1 MDKLLEQLSKIPIYG
16 CNMPFSADIDEK
28 NTRKVDMPEKYII
41 NENVTVLIWKN
52 GEKTIVRRCE
62 NDEFNPRLA
71 FLTAFF
77 QHYCGMSKNKANR
90 YLASLEIEKPK
101 EIKSKSINEYVKI
114 VDAGETYDTYIDL
127 IKKYFSKYTN
137 NFIMHDIPNRRKK
150 YKVLGKIYH
159 EHQKYVE
166 VYLIQD
172 EKTEQVYLIS
182 KKGIKE
188 V

>member
-1 MDKLLEQLSKIPIYG
+1 MI
-16 CNMPFSADIDEK
+16 
-28 NTRKVDMPEKYII
+28 
-41 NENVTVLIWKN
+41 
-52 GEKTIVRRCE
+52 
-62 NDEFNPRLA
+62 
-71 FLTAFF
+71 
-77 QHYCGMSKNKANR
+77 KNKANR